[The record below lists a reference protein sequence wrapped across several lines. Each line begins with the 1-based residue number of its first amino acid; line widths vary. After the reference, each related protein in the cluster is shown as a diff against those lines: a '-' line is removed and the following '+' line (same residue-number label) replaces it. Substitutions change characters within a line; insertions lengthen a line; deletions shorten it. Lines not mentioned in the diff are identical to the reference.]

1 MTAGVHARRIRL
13 ACSRDLLPSSAF
25 FSRRVNF
32 FVALLNIFVA
42 LYEKN
47 VFWVSHVRYQ
57 CCNPSGDLLP
67 SLTFSSRFVNFFV
80 ALLNLFF
87 ALRQPPLTRRKHTG
101 LTTSDMSVAILCSK
115 CSALALSNCYIF
127 VFHHVLYTTVSR
139 FLSDTLCQSCLISP
153 NFLITPLGQQ
163 GYPPYHACAFPS

>member
-1 MTAGVHARRIRL
+1 MCDRC
-13 ACSRDLLPSSAF
+13 ACSEDSSCTFARFTAIVSLFVSPRQLLHCPSQYRCCPLPTSP
-25 FSRRVNF
+25 
-32 FVALLNIFVA
+32 
-42 LYEKN
+42 YEKN
-47 VFWVSHVRYQ
+47 AYWVSRVRYE

-80 ALLNLFF
+80 ALLNLFV

-115 CSALALSNCYIF
+115 CSPLAFADCSIF

-139 FLSDTLCQSCLISP
+139 FLSDTLCHSL
-153 NFLITPLGQQ
+153 
-163 GYPPYHACAFPS
+163 A